1 MSKGTYSITQQG
13 ENTMISLIII
23 DTILITAGFFGGRIY
38 SKAMLRKKKN
48 AARRKHLNLDG
59 RL

>member
-1 MSKGTYSITQQG
+1 
-13 ENTMISLIII
+13 MISLIII